1 MNPEM
6 NLSSNQAEGAGSLMR
21 QAREA
26 RGMHISFLANTLR
39 VPVER
44 LKALEEDRWDALPDL
59 VFARAL
65 AQSVCRQLKIEPGP
79 VLSAMPDPDPMRSVR
94 VTAATSQ
101 PLGGLASGSVLSQ
114 KRGLVIALVVLVVL
128 AWISVSFHLFDDDRP
143 STSVQPPELPQ
154 TQNEIV
160 PAEES
165 TAPTAG
171 GAPTTAAPPAA
182 ATPVPSTASSPA
194 SAPVAAVPHAPAA
207 PAPATPAEPA
217 TKP

>member
-165 TAPTAG
+165 TPPMG
-171 GAPTTAAPPAA
+171 GASTPAAPPAA
-182 ATPVPSTASSPA
+182 ATPVPATASSPA
-194 SAPVAAVPHAPAA
+194 PTPVAAVPHAPAA
-207 PAPATPAEPA
+207 PAPATPVEPA

>member
-1 MNPEM
+1 MND
-6 NLSSNQAEGAGSLMR
+6 LTTKQKGAAKT
-21 QAREA
+21 ARA
-26 RGMHISFLANTLR
+26 HGKAAIPI

-114 KRGLVIALVVLVVL
+114 KRGLVIALVVL
-128 AWISVSFHLFDDDRP
+128 F
-143 STSVQPPELPQ
+143 
-154 TQNEIV
+154 
-160 PAEES
+160 
-165 TAPTAG
+165 
-171 GAPTTAAPPAA
+171 GALG
-182 ATPVPSTASSPA
+182 
-194 SAPVAAVPHAPAA
+194 
-207 PAPATPAEPA
+207 
-217 TKP
+217 